1 MTLVS
6 ELLITIFGV
15 VLAFII
21 FSDYN
26 SSYYLNLISSLNLL
40 FCFIFFAAFICAGN
54 LDLGFV
60 RYKGH
65 FFDIST
71 ILGAIALL
79 FAVIFSFLTLSI
91 FIKSKHI
98 ENKKFKDL
106 FK

>member
-6 ELLITIFGV
+6 ELLITTFGV
-15 VLAFII
+15 VLAYII

-26 SSYYLNLISSLNLL
+26 SSYFLNLTSSLKILVS
-40 FCFIFFAAFICAGN
+40 FIFFASFICAGN
-54 LDLGFV
+54 LDIGFI

-106 FK
+106 F